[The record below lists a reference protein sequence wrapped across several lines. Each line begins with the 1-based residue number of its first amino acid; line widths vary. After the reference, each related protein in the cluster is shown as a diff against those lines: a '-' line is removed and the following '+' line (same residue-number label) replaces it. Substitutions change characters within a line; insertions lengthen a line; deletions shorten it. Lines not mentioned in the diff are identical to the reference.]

1 MSARCFQSDVRGF
14 RGRLDR
20 LASARSGRRP
30 PRWRPATIVLGCGF
44 SLLVCSAGAQSPASE
59 RQNEATAV
67 TAGASTAG
75 RAASAELGRLRI
87 SSQTWRRG
95 GLGSRA
101 LVTFT
106 LRNDNDYDVGD
117 LEIACTFLRRDGSQ
131 LTERSRRLPEV
142 VGMKSRRT
150 FAGISFGVVNIN
162 AEQARCRLVAARRA

>member
-1 MSARCFQSDVRGF
+1 MSAKSFQSDLRGF

-20 LASARSGRRP
+20 LASAHGGRLP
-30 PRWRPATIVLGCGF
+30 PLWRLATIGCGF
-44 SLLVCSAGAQSPASE
+44 SLLVSAAGAQSPASE
-59 RQNEATAV
+59 RQAEGTAV
-67 TAGASTAG
+67 TAGASTAEST
-75 RAASAELGRLRI
+75 ASAELAGLRI

-106 LRNDNDYDVGD
+106 LRNDNDHDVRD
-117 LEIACTFLRRDGSQ
+117 LEIACTFLRRDGSP

-162 AEQARCRLVAARRA
+162 ADQARCRLVAARRA

>member
-1 MSARCFQSDVRGF
+1 MSAKSFQSDLRGF

-20 LASARSGRRP
+20 LASAHGGRP
-30 PRWRPATIVLGCGF
+30 PPLWRPATIILGCGF
-44 SLLVCSAGAQSPASE
+44 SLLVSAAGAQSPASE
-59 RQNEATAV
+59 RQAEGTAV
-67 TAGASTAG
+67 TAGASTAEST
-75 RAASAELGRLRI
+75 ASAGLAGLRI

-106 LRNDNDYDVGD
+106 LRNDNDHDVRD

-150 FAGISFGVVNIN
+150 FAQVSFGVVNIN
-162 AEQARCRLVAARRA
+162 ADQARCRLVAARRA